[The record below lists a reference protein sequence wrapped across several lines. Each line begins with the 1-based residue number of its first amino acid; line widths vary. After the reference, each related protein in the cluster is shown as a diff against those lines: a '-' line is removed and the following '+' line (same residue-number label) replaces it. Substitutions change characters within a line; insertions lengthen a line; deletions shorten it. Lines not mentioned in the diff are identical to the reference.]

1 MTARR
6 SEMFKIG
13 EEIQVISTKV
23 RKAIEQRDKEPIQQ
37 LALDQ
42 VEAGA
47 DALEVNIGP
56 QKKQGPEVM
65 EWMVDTIQEVVDV
78 PLCLDTTN
86 LAAMEAGLKR
96 VKQQAIVNSTSA
108 EPDRLRD
115 VPPLA
120 AQYNAKLIA
129 LTMGKS
135 IPVEADA
142 RVGIALEQLVPR
154 IMEVGIPMDQV
165 LMDPLILTV
174 SGMQEYCPEAIETI
188 RFLKQISDPP
198 PLTLV
203 GLSNVSNGVPAANR
217 SLIYSTYAVML
228 LAAGLDAA
236 IVDARD
242 ARLREWVR
250 IVEERD
256 ESTPVGQLL
265 VRLYD
270 STAVM
275 EDLDPELVDMQDP
288 DQAAIYKTVQILQN
302 KIIYADGYL
311 QI

>member
-1 MTARR
+1 
-6 SEMFKIG
+6 MFKIG
-13 EEIQVISTKV
+13 EEIQIISTRV
-23 RKAIEQRDKEPIQQ
+23 RKAIEERDKEPIQQ
-37 LALDQ
+37 LASQQ

-56 QKKQGPEVM
+56 QKKGGPEVM

-96 VKQQAIVNSTSA
+96 VRQQAIVNSTSA
-108 EPDRLRD
+108 EPTRLQD

-120 AQYNAKLIA
+120 AKYEAKLIA

-142 RVGIALEQLVPR
+142 RVTIALEQLMPR
-154 IMEVGIPMDQV
+154 IMEVGMPMDQI

-174 SGMQEYCPEAIETI
+174 SGMQAYCPEAIETI

-198 PLTLV
+198 PLTVV
-203 GLSNVSNGVPAANR
+203 GLSNVSNGVPKENR
-217 SLIYSTYAVML
+217 SLINATYAVML

-242 ARLREWVR
+242 ERLKDWVR

-256 ESTPVGQLL
+256 DSTHLGQLL
-265 VRLYD
+265 VNLYD
-270 STAVM
+270 AVAAM
-275 EDLDPELVDMQDP
+275 EDLDPDLVDMEDP
-288 DQAAIYKTVQILQN
+288 QQASIYKTVQILQN

>member
-1 MTARR
+1 
-6 SEMFKIG
+6 MFKIG

-23 RKAIEQRDKEPIQQ
+23 RKAIDERDRKPIQE
-37 LALDQ
+37 LAVEQ

-56 QKKQGPEVM
+56 QKKAGAEVM
-65 EWMVDTIQEVVDV
+65 EWMVDTIQDVVNV

-86 LAAMEAGLKR
+86 LAAMESGLKR

-108 EPDRLRD
+108 EPGRLQD

-120 AQYNAKLIA
+120 AKYDAKLIA

-142 RVGIALEQLVPR
+142 RLAIAMEELMPR
-154 IMEVGIPMDQV
+154 LMEVGVPMDQV
-165 LMDPLILTV
+165 FMDPLILTV

-188 RFLKQISDPP
+188 RFLKQISEPP
-198 PLTLV
+198 PLTVV
-203 GLSNVSNGVPAANR
+203 GLSNVSNGVPKENR
-217 SLIYSTYAVML
+217 SLINATYAVML
-228 LAAGLDAA
+228 LGAGLDAA

-242 ARLREWVR
+242 ERLKDWVR

-256 ESTPVGQLL
+256 DTTRVGELL
-265 VRLYD
+265 VALYD
-270 STAVM
+270 AIGAM
-275 EDLDPELVDMQDP
+275 EDLDPDIVDMEDP

>member
-1 MTARR
+1 MY
-6 SEMFKIG
+6 KIG

-23 RKAIEQRDKEPIQQ
+23 RKAIEERNKEPIQEM
-37 LALDQ
+37 AMAQ

-56 QKKQGPEVM
+56 QKKKGPEVM

-96 VKQQAIVNSTSA
+96 AKQQPIVNSTSA
-108 EPDRLRD
+108 DPDRLRD

-120 AQYNAKLIA
+120 AKYNAKLIA

-135 IPVEADA
+135 ISVEADK
-142 RVGIALEQLVPR
+142 RVAIALEQLMPR
-154 IMEVGIPMDQV
+154 MMEVGVPMDQV
-165 LMDPLILTV
+165 LMDPLLLTV

-203 GLSNVSNGVPAANR
+203 GLSNVANGVPKENR
-217 SLIYSTYAVML
+217 SLVSSTYAVML

-242 ARLREWVR
+242 ERLKEWVR

-256 ESTPVGQLL
+256 DSTPVGQLL
-265 VRLYD
+265 LNLHD
-270 STAVM
+270 ATAAM
-275 EDLDPELVDMQDP
+275 EDLDPDVVDMDNP
-288 DQAAIYKTVQILQN
+288 EQAAIYKTVQVLQN

>member
-1 MTARR
+1 MYR
-6 SEMFKIG
+6 IG

-23 RKAIEQRDKEPIQQ
+23 RKAIEERSKEPIQQ
-37 LALDQ
+37 LAVDQ

-56 QKKQGPEVM
+56 QKKKGPEVM

-96 VKQQAIVNSTSA
+96 AKQQAIVNSTSA
-108 EPDRLRD
+108 DPDRLRD

-120 AQYNAKLIA
+120 AKYNAKLIA
-129 LTMGKS
+129 LTMGKN
-135 IPVEADA
+135 IPVEADK
-142 RVGIALEQLVPR
+142 RVAIAMEQLMPR
-154 IMEVGIPMDQV
+154 LMEVGIPMDQV

-174 SGMQEYCPEAIETI
+174 SGMQEYCPEAVETI

-203 GLSNVSNGVPAANR
+203 GMSNVSNGVPKENK
-217 SLIYSTYAVML
+217 SLVNATYAVML

-242 ARLREWVR
+242 ETLKEWAR

-256 ESTPVGQLL
+256 DSTSVGKL
-265 VRLYD
+265 VLTLYD
-270 STAVM
+270 TTAAM
-275 EDLDPELVDMQDP
+275 EELDPEVVDMDDP
-288 DQAAIYKTVQILQN
+288 EQAAIYKTVQVLQN
-302 KIIYADGYL
+302 KVIYADGYL

>member
-1 MTARR
+1 
-6 SEMFKIG
+6 MFKIG

-23 RKAIEQRDKEPIQQ
+23 RKAIEEREKKPIQE
-37 LALDQ
+37 LAVEQ
-42 VEAGA
+42 VDAGA

-56 QKKQGPEVM
+56 QKKAGPEVM
-65 EWMVDTIQEVVDV
+65 EWMVDTIQEVVEV

-86 LAAMEAGLKR
+86 LAAMEAGLKM

-108 EPDRLRD
+108 EPGRLQD

-120 AQYNAKLIA
+120 AKYDARLIA

-135 IPVEADA
+135 IPVEADG
-142 RVGIALEQLVPR
+142 RVTIALEHLVPR
-154 IMEVGIPMDQV
+154 ILEVGIPMDQV
-165 LMDPLILTV
+165 FMDPLILTV
-174 SGMQEYCPEAIETI
+174 SGMQEYCPEAVETI

-198 PLTLV
+198 PLTVV
-203 GLSNVSNGVPAANR
+203 GLSNVSNGVPQKNR
-217 SLIYSTYAVML
+217 SLINATYAVML

-242 ARLREWVR
+242 ERLKDWVR

-256 ESTPVGQLL
+256 DSTHVGQLL
-265 VRLYD
+265 VNLYD
-270 STAVM
+270 AIAAM
-275 EDLDPELVDMQDP
+275 EDLDPDVVDMDDP

>member
-1 MTARR
+1 
-6 SEMFKIG
+6 MFMIG

-23 RKAIEQRDKEPIQQ
+23 RKAIENKDKEPIQE
-37 LALDQ
+37 LAIAQ

-56 QKKQGPEVM
+56 QKKTGPEIM
-65 EWMVDTIQEVVDV
+65 QWMVDTIQEVVDV

-86 LAAMEAGLKR
+86 LAAMEAGLETAKR
-96 VKQQAIVNSTSA
+96 QAIVNSTSA
-108 EPDRLRD
+108 DPDRLRD

-120 AQYNAKLIA
+120 AEYDAKLIA
-129 LTMGKS
+129 LTMAKS
-135 IPVEADA
+135 IPVEADK
-142 RVGIALEQLVPR
+142 RVAIALEHLVPR

-198 PLTLV
+198 PSTLV
-203 GLSNVSNGVPAANR
+203 GLSNVSNGVPKQNR
-217 SLIYSTYAVML
+217 SLINATYAVML

-242 ARLREWVR
+242 ERLKEWVR

-256 ESTPVGQLL
+256 NSTPVGQLL
-265 VRLYD
+265 VNLCD
-270 STAVM
+270 ATAAM
-275 EDLDPELVDMQDP
+275 EDLDPNVVDMQDP
-288 DQAAIYKTVQILQN
+288 EQSAIYKTVQVLQN

>member
-1 MTARR
+1 
-6 SEMFKIG
+6 MFKIG

-23 RKAIEQRDKEPIQQ
+23 RKAIEEREKKPIQE
-37 LALDQ
+37 LAVEQ
-42 VEAGA
+42 VDAGA

-56 QKKQGPEVM
+56 QKKAGPEVM
-65 EWMVDTIQEVVDV
+65 EWMVDTIQEVVEV

-86 LAAMEAGLKR
+86 LAAMEAGLKM

-108 EPDRLRD
+108 EPGRLQD

-120 AQYNAKLIA
+120 AKYDARLIA

-135 IPVEADA
+135 IPVEADG
-142 RVGIALEQLVPR
+142 RVTIALEHLVPR
-154 IMEVGIPMDQV
+154 ILEIGIPMDQV
-165 LMDPLILTV
+165 FMDPLILTV
-174 SGMQEYCPEAIETI
+174 SGMQEYCPEAVETI

-198 PLTLV
+198 PLTVV
-203 GLSNVSNGVPAANR
+203 GLSNVSNGVPQKNR
-217 SLIYSTYAVML
+217 SLINATYAVML

-242 ARLREWVR
+242 ERLKDWVR

-256 ESTPVGQLL
+256 DSTHVGQLL
-265 VRLYD
+265 VNLYD
-270 STAVM
+270 AIAAM
-275 EDLDPELVDMQDP
+275 EDLDPDVVDIDDP

>member
-1 MTARR
+1 MY
-6 SEMFKIG
+6 KIG

-23 RKAIEQRDKEPIQQ
+23 RRAIEESNKEPIQEM
-37 LALDQ
+37 AVAQ

-56 QKKQGPEVM
+56 QKKKGPEVM

-96 VKQQAIVNSTSA
+96 AKQQAIVNSTSA
-108 EPDRLRD
+108 DPDRLRD

-120 AQYNAKLIA
+120 AKYNAKLIA

-135 IPVEADA
+135 IPVEADK
-142 RVGIALEQLVPR
+142 RVAIALEQLMPR
-154 IMEVGIPMDQV
+154 MMEVGVPMDQV

-174 SGMQEYCPEAIETI
+174 SGMQEYCPEAVETI

-198 PLTLV
+198 PLTLA
-203 GLSNVSNGVPAANR
+203 GLSNVANGVPKENR
-217 SLIYSTYAVML
+217 SLVSSTYAVML

-242 ARLREWVR
+242 ERLKEWVR

-256 ESTPVGQLL
+256 DSTPVGQLL
-265 VRLYD
+265 LNLHD
-270 STAVM
+270 ATALT
-275 EDLDPELVDMQDP
+275 EDLDPDVVDMEDP
-288 DQAAIYKTVQILQN
+288 EQAAIYKTVQVLQN

>member
-1 MTARR
+1 
-6 SEMFKIG
+6 MFRIG

-23 RKAIEQRDKEPIQQ
+23 RKAIEERNKDPIQE
-37 LALDQ
+37 LAVAQ

-56 QKKQGPEVM
+56 QKKKGPEVM

-108 EPDRLRD
+108 DPDRLRD
-115 VPPLA
+115 VPPIA
-120 AQYNAKLIA
+120 AKYDAKLIA
-129 LTMGKS
+129 LTMAKS
-135 IPVEADA
+135 IPVEADK
-142 RVGIALEQLVPR
+142 RVAIAMEQLMPR
-154 IMEVGIPMDQV
+154 LMEVGIPMDQV

-198 PLTLV
+198 PLTLA
-203 GLSNVSNGVPAANR
+203 GMSNVSNGVPQENR
-217 SLIYSTYAVML
+217 SLINSTYAVML

-242 ARLREWVR
+242 ERLKEWVR

-256 ESTPVGQLL
+256 NSTPLGQLL
-265 VRLYD
+265 VSLYD
-270 STAVM
+270 ATAAM
-275 EDLDPELVDMQDP
+275 EDLDADAVDMDDP
-288 DQAAIYKTVQILQN
+288 EQAAIFKTVQILQN

>member
-1 MTARR
+1 MY
-6 SEMFKIG
+6 KIG

-23 RKAIEQRDKEPIQQ
+23 RKAIEERNKEPIQEM
-37 LALDQ
+37 AMAQ

-56 QKKQGPEVM
+56 QKKKGPEVM

-96 VKQQAIVNSTSA
+96 AKQQPIVNSTSA
-108 EPDRLRD
+108 DPDRLRD

-120 AQYNAKLIA
+120 AKYNAKLIA

-135 IPVEADA
+135 ISVEADK
-142 RVGIALEQLVPR
+142 RVAIALEQLMPR
-154 IMEVGIPMDQV
+154 MMEVGVPMDQV
-165 LMDPLILTV
+165 LMDPLLLTV

-203 GLSNVSNGVPAANR
+203 GLSNVANGVPKENR
-217 SLIYSTYAVML
+217 SLVSSTYAVML

-242 ARLREWVR
+242 ERLKEWVR

-256 ESTPVGQLL
+256 DSTPVGQLL
-265 VRLYD
+265 LNLHD
-270 STAVM
+270 ATAAM
-275 EDLDPELVDMQDP
+275 EDLDPDVVDMDKP
-288 DQAAIYKTVQILQN
+288 EQAAIYKTVQVLQN

>member
-1 MTARR
+1 MY
-6 SEMFKIG
+6 KIG

-23 RKAIEQRDKEPIQQ
+23 RKAIEQRNKGPIQEI
-37 LALDQ
+37 ATAQ

-56 QKKQGPEVM
+56 QKKKGPEVM
-65 EWMVDTIQEVVDV
+65 DWMVDTIQEVVDV

-108 EPDRLRD
+108 DPDRLRD

-120 AQYNAKLIA
+120 AKYNAKLIA

-135 IPVEADA
+135 IPVEADK
-142 RVGIALEQLVPR
+142 RVAIALEQLMPR
-154 IMEVGIPMDQV
+154 MMEVGVPMDQV

-203 GLSNVSNGVPAANR
+203 GLSNVANGVPKENR
-217 SLIYSTYAVML
+217 SLVSSTYAVML

-242 ARLREWVR
+242 ERLKEWVR

-256 ESTPVGQLL
+256 DSTPVGQLL
-265 VRLYD
+265 LNLHD
-270 STAVM
+270 ATAAM
-275 EDLDPELVDMQDP
+275 EDLDPDVVDMDNP
-288 DQAAIYKTVQILQN
+288 EQAAIYKTVQVLQN

>member
-1 MTARR
+1 MY
-6 SEMFKIG
+6 KIG

-23 RKAIEQRDKEPIQQ
+23 RKAIEERSKEPIQR
-37 LALDQ
+37 LAVDQ

-56 QKKQGPEVM
+56 QKKKGPEVM

-96 VKQQAIVNSTSA
+96 AKQQAIINSTSA
-108 EPDRLRD
+108 DPDRLRD

-120 AQYNAKLIA
+120 AKYNAKLIA
-129 LTMGKS
+129 LTMGKN
-135 IPVEADA
+135 IPVEADK
-142 RVGIALEQLVPR
+142 RVAIAMEQLMPR
-154 IMEVGIPMDQV
+154 MMEVGIPMDQV

-174 SGMQEYCPEAIETI
+174 SGMQEYCPEAVETI

-203 GLSNVSNGVPAANR
+203 GMSNVSNGVPKENK
-217 SLIYSTYAVML
+217 SLVNATYAVML

-242 ARLREWVR
+242 ETLKEWAR

-256 ESTPVGQLL
+256 DSTSVGKLL
-265 VRLYD
+265 LTLYD
-270 STAVM
+270 ATAAM
-275 EDLDPELVDMQDP
+275 EELDPEVVDMDDP
-288 DQAAIYKTVQILQN
+288 EQAAIYKTVQILQN

-311 QI
+311 HI

>member
-1 MTARR
+1 
-6 SEMFKIG
+6 MFRIG

-23 RKAIEQRDKEPIQQ
+23 RKAIEEREKKPIQE
-37 LALDQ
+37 LAVEQ
-42 VEAGA
+42 VDAGA

-56 QKKQGPEVM
+56 QKKAGPEVM
-65 EWMVDTIQEVVDV
+65 EWMVDTIQEVVEV

-86 LAAMEAGLKR
+86 LAAMEAGLKM

-108 EPDRLRD
+108 EPGRLQD

-120 AQYNAKLIA
+120 AKYDARLIA

-135 IPVEADA
+135 IPVEADG
-142 RVGIALEQLVPR
+142 RVTIALEHLVPR
-154 IMEVGIPMDQV
+154 ILELGIPMDQV
-165 LMDPLILTV
+165 FMDPLILTV
-174 SGMQEYCPEAIETI
+174 SGMQEYCPEAVETI

-198 PLTLV
+198 PLTVV
-203 GLSNVSNGVPAANR
+203 GLSNVSNGVPQENR
-217 SLIYSTYAVML
+217 SLINATYAVML

-242 ARLREWVR
+242 ERLKDWVR

-256 ESTPVGQLL
+256 DSTQVGQLL
-265 VRLYD
+265 VNLYD
-270 STAVM
+270 ATAAM
-275 EDLDPELVDMQDP
+275 EDLDPDVVDMDDP

>member
-1 MTARR
+1 MY
-6 SEMFKIG
+6 KIG
-13 EEIQVISTKV
+13 EEIQVISTRV
-23 RKAIEQRDKEPIQQ
+23 RKAIEERNKGPIQE
-37 LALDQ
+37 LAMAQ
-42 VEAGA
+42 VKGGA

-65 EWMVDTIQEVVDV
+65 EWMVDTIQEATHV

-108 EPDRLRD
+108 DPDRLRD

-120 AQYNAKLIA
+120 AKYNAKLIA

-135 IPVEADA
+135 IPVEADK
-142 RVGIALEQLVPR
+142 RVIIALEHLMPR
-154 IMEVGIPMDQV
+154 IMEVGLPMDQV

-188 RFLKQISDPP
+188 RFLKQMSDPP

-203 GLSNVSNGVPAANR
+203 GLSNVSNGVPKQNR
-217 SLIYSTYAVML
+217 SLINSTYAVML
-228 LAAGLDAA
+228 LGAGLDAA

-242 ARLREWVR
+242 ERLREWVR
-250 IVEERD
+250 MIEERD
-256 ESTPVGQLL
+256 
-265 VRLYD
+265 D
-270 STAVM
+270 STAVGRLLINLYDATAAM
-275 EDLDPELVDMQDP
+275 EDLDADVVEMEDPE
-288 DQAAIYKTVQILQN
+288 QAAIYKTVQILQN

>member
-1 MTARR
+1 
-6 SEMFKIG
+6 MFKIG

-23 RKAIEQRDKEPIQQ
+23 RKAIEERDKNPIQE
-37 LALDQ
+37 LAVEQ

-56 QKKQGPEVM
+56 QKKSGPEVM

-108 EPDRLRD
+108 EPGRLQD

-120 AQYNAKLIA
+120 AKYDAKLIA
-129 LTMGKS
+129 LTMGRN

-142 RVGIALEQLVPR
+142 RVAIALEHLMPR

-165 LMDPLILTV
+165 FMDPLILTV

-198 PLTLV
+198 PLTVV
-203 GLSNVSNGVPAANR
+203 GLSNVSNGVPKENR
-217 SLIYSTYAVML
+217 SLINATYAVML

-236 IVDARD
+236 IVDAGD
-242 ARLREWVR
+242 ERLTEWAR

-256 ESTPVGQLL
+256 DSTAVGQLL
-265 VRLYD
+265 IYLYD
-270 STAVM
+270 AIAAM
-275 EDLDPELVDMQDP
+275 EDLDPDVVDMEDP
-288 DQAAIYKTVQILQN
+288 EQAAIYKTVQILQN

>member
-1 MTARR
+1 ML
-6 SEMFKIG
+6 KIG

-23 RKAIEQRDKEPIQQ
+23 RKAIEERDKGPIQQ
-37 LALDQ
+37 LAAAQ

-65 EWMVDTIQEVVDV
+65 EWMVDTIQEVVHV

-96 VKQQAIVNSTSA
+96 VTQQAFVNSTSA
-108 EPDRLRD
+108 EPNRLRD

-120 AQYNAKLIA
+120 AKYNAKLIA
-129 LTMGKS
+129 LTMGRS
-135 IPVEADA
+135 IPVEADG
-142 RVGIALEQLVPR
+142 RVTIALEQLVPR
-154 IMEVGIPMDQV
+154 IMEVGLPLDQV
-165 LMDPLILTV
+165 YMDPLILTV
-174 SGMQEYCPEAIETI
+174 SGMQEYCPEAVETI
-188 RFLKQISDPP
+188 RFLKQIADPP
-198 PLTLV
+198 PMTVV
-203 GLSNVSNGVPAANR
+203 GMSNVSNGVPAANR
-217 SLIYSTYAVML
+217 SLITATYAVML

-242 ARLREWVR
+242 ERLKEWVR

-256 ESTPVGQLL
+256 DSTPLGQLL
-265 VRLYD
+265 IDLYD
-270 STAVM
+270 FTAAM
-275 EDLDPELVDMQDP
+275 EDLDPAAVDMDDP
-288 DQAAIYKTVQILQN
+288 EQVAIYKTVQILQN

-311 QI
+311 QV

>member
-1 MTARR
+1 
-6 SEMFKIG
+6 MFKIG

-23 RKAIEQRDKEPIQQ
+23 RKAIEQRNKEPIQQ
-37 LALDQ
+37 LAIDQ

-120 AQYNAKLIA
+120 AKYNAKLIA

-154 IMEVGIPMDQV
+154 ILEVGIPMDQI

-198 PLTLV
+198 PMTLV
-203 GLSNVSNGVPAANR
+203 GLSNVSNGVPMENR

-242 ARLREWVR
+242 VRLKEWVR
-250 IVEERD
+250 VVEERD

-265 VRLYD
+265 VNLYD
-270 STAVM
+270 STAAT
-275 EDLDPELVDMQDP
+275 EDLDPELVDMEDP
-288 DQAAIYKTVQILQN
+288 EQAAIYKTVQILQN

>member
-1 MTARR
+1 
-6 SEMFKIG
+6 
-13 EEIQVISTKV
+13 V
-23 RKAIEQRDKEPIQQ
+23 RKAIEERNKEPIQEM
-37 LALDQ
+37 AMAQ

-56 QKKQGPEVM
+56 QKKKGPEVM

-96 VKQQAIVNSTSA
+96 AKQQPIVNSTSA
-108 EPDRLRD
+108 DPDRLRD

-120 AQYNAKLIA
+120 AKYNAKLIA

-135 IPVEADA
+135 ISVEADK
-142 RVGIALEQLVPR
+142 RVAIALEQLMPR
-154 IMEVGIPMDQV
+154 MMEVGVPMDQV

-203 GLSNVSNGVPAANR
+203 GLSNVANGVPKENR
-217 SLIYSTYAVML
+217 SLVSSTYAVML

-242 ARLREWVR
+242 ERLKEWVR

-256 ESTPVGQLL
+256 DSTPVGQLL
-265 VRLYD
+265 LNLHD
-270 STAVM
+270 ATAAM
-275 EDLDPELVDMQDP
+275 EDLDPDVVDMDNP
-288 DQAAIYKTVQILQN
+288 EQAAIYKTVQVLQN

>member
-1 MTARR
+1 
-6 SEMFKIG
+6 MFMIG

-23 RKAIEQRDKEPIQQ
+23 RKAIEEKDKEPIQE
-37 LALDQ
+37 LAIAQ

-56 QKKQGPEVM
+56 QKKTGPEVM
-65 EWMVDTIQEVVDV
+65 QWMVDTIQEVVDV

-96 VKQQAIVNSTSA
+96 AKRQAIVNSTSA
-108 EPDRLRD
+108 DPDRLRD

-120 AQYNAKLIA
+120 AEYGAKLIA
-129 LTMGKS
+129 LTMAKS
-135 IPVEADA
+135 IPVEADK
-142 RVGIALEQLVPR
+142 RVAIALEHLVPR
-154 IMEVGIPMDQV
+154 ITEVGIPMDQV

-198 PLTLV
+198 PSTLV
-203 GLSNVSNGVPAANR
+203 GMSNVSNGVPKENR
-217 SLIYSTYAVML
+217 SLINATYAVML

-236 IVDARD
+236 IVDTRD
-242 ARLREWVR
+242 ERLKEWVR

-256 ESTPVGQLL
+256 NSTPVGQLL
-265 VRLYD
+265 LNLCD
-270 STAVM
+270 ATAAM
-275 EDLDPELVDMQDP
+275 EDLDPDVVDMEDP
-288 DQAAIYKTVQILQN
+288 EQSAIYRTVQVLQN
-302 KIIYADGYL
+302 EIIYADGYL

>member
-1 MTARR
+1 
-6 SEMFKIG
+6 MFKIG

-23 RKAIEQRDKEPIQQ
+23 RRAIEERDEKPIQE
-37 LALDQ
+37 LATAQ
-42 VEAGA
+42 VEHGA
-47 DALEVNIGP
+47 DALELNIGP
-56 QKKQGPEVM
+56 QKREGPQVM
-65 EWMVDTIQEVVDV
+65 EWIVDAVQDVVDV

-108 EPDRLRD
+108 DPDRLRD

-120 AQYNAKLIA
+120 AKYDAKLIA

-135 IPVEADA
+135 IPVEADL
-142 RVGIALEQLVPR
+142 RVGIALEQLMPR

-174 SGMQEYCPEAIETI
+174 KGMQEYCPEAVETI

-198 PLTLV
+198 PMTLA
-203 GLSNVSNGVPAANR
+203 GLSNVSNGVPKENR
-217 SLIYSTYAVML
+217 SLIFSTYAVML

-242 ARLREWVR
+242 ERLKEWVHV
-250 IVEERD
+250 IDERD
-256 ESTPVGQLL
+256 DSTPVGKVLL
-265 VRLYD
+265 ALYD
-270 STAVM
+270 ATAGM
-275 EDLDPELVDMQDP
+275 EDLDPGVVDMEDP
-288 DQAAIYKTVQILQN
+288 EQASIFKTVQILQN
-302 KIIYADGYL
+302 KVIYADGYL
-311 QI
+311 EV

>member
-1 MTARR
+1 
-6 SEMFKIG
+6 MFKIG

-23 RKAIEQRDKEPIQQ
+23 RKAIEEREKKPIQE
-37 LALDQ
+37 LAVEQ
-42 VEAGA
+42 VDAGA

-56 QKKQGPEVM
+56 QKKAGPEVM
-65 EWMVDTIQEVVDV
+65 EWMVDTIQEVVEV

-86 LAAMEAGLKR
+86 LAAMEAGLKM

-108 EPDRLRD
+108 EPGRLQD

-120 AQYNAKLIA
+120 AKYDARLIA

-135 IPVEADA
+135 IPVEADG
-142 RVGIALEQLVPR
+142 RVTIALEHLVPR
-154 IMEVGIPMDQV
+154 ILEVGIPMDQV
-165 LMDPLILTV
+165 FMDPLILTV
-174 SGMQEYCPEAIETI
+174 SGMQEYCPEAVETI

-198 PLTLV
+198 PLTVV
-203 GLSNVSNGVPAANR
+203 GLSNVSNGVPQENR
-217 SLIYSTYAVML
+217 SLINATYAVML

-242 ARLREWVR
+242 KRLKDWVR

-256 ESTPVGQLL
+256 DSTHVGQLL
-265 VRLYD
+265 VNLYD
-270 STAVM
+270 ATAAM
-275 EDLDPELVDMQDP
+275 EDLDPDVVDMDDP

>member
-1 MTARR
+1 MY
-6 SEMFKIG
+6 KIG

-23 RKAIEQRDKEPIQQ
+23 RKAIEERNKEPIQEM
-37 LALDQ
+37 AMAQ

-56 QKKQGPEVM
+56 QKKKGPEVM

-96 VKQQAIVNSTSA
+96 AKQQPIVNSTSA
-108 EPDRLRD
+108 DPDRLRD

-120 AQYNAKLIA
+120 AKYNAKLIA
-129 LTMGKS
+129 LTMGQS
-135 IPVEADA
+135 IPVEADK
-142 RVGIALEQLVPR
+142 RVAIALEQLMPR
-154 IMEVGIPMDQV
+154 IMEVGVPMDQV

-198 PLTLV
+198 PLTLA
-203 GLSNVSNGVPAANR
+203 GLSNVANGVPKENR
-217 SLIYSTYAVML
+217 SLVSSTYAVML

-242 ARLREWVR
+242 ERLKAWVR
-250 IVEERD
+250 IVEEQD
-256 ESTPVGQLL
+256 DSTPVGQLL
-265 VRLYD
+265 LNLHD
-270 STAVM
+270 ATAAM
-275 EDLDPELVDMQDP
+275 EDLDPDMVDMDNP
-288 DQAAIYKTVQILQN
+288 EQAAIYKTVQVLQN

>member
-1 MTARR
+1 MYR
-6 SEMFKIG
+6 IG

-23 RKAIEQRDKEPIQQ
+23 RKAIEERSKEPIQQ
-37 LALDQ
+37 LAVDQ

-56 QKKQGPEVM
+56 QKKKGPEVM

-96 VKQQAIVNSTSA
+96 AKQQAIVNSTSA
-108 EPDRLRD
+108 DPDRLRD

-120 AQYNAKLIA
+120 AKYNAKLIA
-129 LTMGKS
+129 LTMGKN
-135 IPVEADA
+135 IPVEADK
-142 RVGIALEQLVPR
+142 RVAIAMEQLMPR
-154 IMEVGIPMDQV
+154 MMEVGIPMDQV

-174 SGMQEYCPEAIETI
+174 SGMQEYCPEAVETI

-203 GLSNVSNGVPAANR
+203 GMSNVSNGVPKENK
-217 SLIYSTYAVML
+217 SLVNATYAVML

-242 ARLREWVR
+242 ETLKEWAR

-256 ESTPVGQLL
+256 DSTSVGKLL
-265 VRLYD
+265 LTLYD
-270 STAVM
+270 ATAAM
-275 EDLDPELVDMQDP
+275 EELDPEVVDMDDP
-288 DQAAIYKTVQILQN
+288 EQASIYKTVQVLQN

>member
-1 MTARR
+1 
-6 SEMFKIG
+6 MFKIG
-13 EEIQVISTKV
+13 EEIQVISIKV
-23 RKAIEQRDKEPIQQ
+23 RKAIAQRNKDPIQQ
-37 LALDQ
+37 LAIDQ

-65 EWMVDTIQEVVDV
+65 EWMVDTMQEVVDV

-120 AQYNAKLIA
+120 AKYNAKLIA

-142 RVGIALEQLVPR
+142 RVGIALEHLMPR
-154 IMEVGIPMDQV
+154 ILEVGMPMDQV

-203 GLSNVSNGVPAANR
+203 GLSNVSNGVPMENR

-242 ARLREWVR
+242 TRLKEWVR

-265 VRLYD
+265 VNLYD
-270 STAVM
+270 STAAM
-275 EDLDPELVDMQDP
+275 EDLDPGLVDMGDP

>member
-1 MTARR
+1 MY
-6 SEMFKIG
+6 KIG

-23 RKAIEQRDKEPIQQ
+23 RKAIEERNKEPIQEM
-37 LALDQ
+37 AMAQ

-56 QKKQGPEVM
+56 QKKKGPEVM

-96 VKQQAIVNSTSA
+96 AKQQPIVNSTSA
-108 EPDRLRD
+108 DPDRLRD

-120 AQYNAKLIA
+120 AKYNAKLIA

-135 IPVEADA
+135 ISVEADK
-142 RVGIALEQLVPR
+142 RVAIALEQLMPR
-154 IMEVGIPMDQV
+154 MMEVGVPMDQV

-203 GLSNVSNGVPAANR
+203 GLSNVANGVPKENR
-217 SLIYSTYAVML
+217 SLVSSTYAVML

-242 ARLREWVR
+242 ERLKEWVR

-256 ESTPVGQLL
+256 DSTPVGQLL
-265 VRLYD
+265 LNLHD
-270 STAVM
+270 ATAAM
-275 EDLDPELVDMQDP
+275 EDLDPDVVDMDKP
-288 DQAAIYKTVQILQN
+288 EQAAIYKTVQVLQN

>member
-1 MTARR
+1 MYR
-6 SEMFKIG
+6 IG

-23 RKAIEQRDKEPIQQ
+23 RKAIEERSKEPIQQ
-37 LALDQ
+37 LAVDQ

-56 QKKQGPEVM
+56 QKKKGPEVM

-96 VKQQAIVNSTSA
+96 AKQQAIVNSTSA
-108 EPDRLRD
+108 DPDRLRD

-120 AQYNAKLIA
+120 AKYNAKLIA
-129 LTMGKS
+129 LTMGKN
-135 IPVEADA
+135 IPVEADK
-142 RVGIALEQLVPR
+142 RVAIAMEQLMPR
-154 IMEVGIPMDQV
+154 MMEVGIPMDQV

-174 SGMQEYCPEAIETI
+174 SGMQEYCPEAVETI

-203 GLSNVSNGVPAANR
+203 GMSNVSNGVPKENK
-217 SLIYSTYAVML
+217 SLVNATYAVML

-242 ARLREWVR
+242 ETLKEWAR

-256 ESTPVGQLL
+256 DSTSVGKLL
-265 VRLYD
+265 LTLYD
-270 STAVM
+270 ATAAM
-275 EDLDPELVDMQDP
+275 EELDPELVDMDDP
-288 DQAAIYKTVQILQN
+288 EQAAIYKTVQVLQN

>member
-1 MTARR
+1 MY
-6 SEMFKIG
+6 MIG

-23 RKAIEQRDKEPIQQ
+23 RKAIESRDKAPIQK
-37 LALDQ
+37 LAVDQ

-56 QKKQGPEVM
+56 QKKAGPEVM

-96 VKQQAIVNSTSA
+96 VKRQAIVNSTSA
-108 EPDRLRD
+108 EANRLRD

-120 AQYNAKLIA
+120 AEYGAKLIA
-129 LTMGKS
+129 LTMAEN
-135 IPVEADA
+135 IPVEADL
-142 RVGIALEQLVPR
+142 RVTIALEHLVPR
-154 IMEVGIPMDQV
+154 FMEVGIPMDQI

-198 PLTLV
+198 PMTLV
-203 GLSNVSNGVPAANR
+203 GLSNVANGVPKENR
-217 SLIYSTYAVML
+217 NLITSTYAVML

-242 ARLREWVR
+242 QRLKDWVR

-256 ESTPVGQLL
+256 DSTAVGQLL
-265 VRLYD
+265 IQLYD
-270 STAVM
+270 ATVAM
-275 EDLDPELVDMQDP
+275 EDLDPGIVDMNDP
-288 DQAAIYKTVQILQN
+288 EQAAIYKTVQILQN
-302 KIIYADGYL
+302 KVIYADGYL

>member
-1 MTARR
+1 MY
-6 SEMFKIG
+6 KIG

-23 RKAIEQRDKEPIQQ
+23 RKAIEERSREPIQQ
-37 LALDQ
+37 LAVDQ

-56 QKKQGPEVM
+56 QKKKGPEVM

-96 VKQQAIVNSTSA
+96 AKQQAIVNSTSA
-108 EPDRLRD
+108 DPDRLRD

-120 AQYNAKLIA
+120 AKYNAKLIA
-129 LTMGKS
+129 LTMGKN
-135 IPVEADA
+135 IPVEADK
-142 RVGIALEQLVPR
+142 RVAIAMEQLMPR
-154 IMEVGIPMDQV
+154 MMEVGIPMDQV

-174 SGMQEYCPEAIETI
+174 SGMQEYCPEAVETI

-203 GLSNVSNGVPAANR
+203 GMSNVSNGVPKENK
-217 SLIYSTYAVML
+217 SLVNATYAVML

-242 ARLREWVR
+242 ERLKEWAR

-256 ESTPVGQLL
+256 DSTSVRKLL
-265 VRLYD
+265 LTLYD
-270 STAVM
+270 ATAAM
-275 EDLDPELVDMQDP
+275 EELDPEVVDMDDP
-288 DQAAIYKTVQILQN
+288 EQAAIYKTVQILQN
-302 KIIYADGYL
+302 KTIYADGYL

>member
-1 MTARR
+1 
-6 SEMFKIG
+6 MFRIG

-23 RKAIEQRDKEPIQQ
+23 RKAIEERAQEPIQE
-37 LALDQ
+37 LAIAQ

-65 EWMVDTIQEVVDV
+65 EWMVDTIQDVVDV

-96 VKQQAIVNSTSA
+96 VKRQAIVNSTSA
-108 EPDRLRD
+108 EPNRLKD

-120 AQYNAKLIA
+120 AKYGARLIA
-129 LTMGKS
+129 LTMAKS
-135 IPVEADA
+135 IPVEADGRVTIA
-142 RVGIALEQLVPR
+142 LEHLVPRMLEVGIA
-154 IMEVGIPMDQV
+154 MDQV
-165 LMDPLILTV
+165 FMDPLILTV

-198 PLTLV
+198 PMTLV
-203 GLSNVSNGVPAANR
+203 GLSNVSNGVPKENR
-217 SLIYSTYAVML
+217 SLINATYAVML
-228 LAAGLDAA
+228 LAAGLDGA

-242 ARLREWVR
+242 ERLREWVR

-256 ESTPVGQLL
+256 DSSPLGQLL
-265 VRLYD
+265 VSLHD
-270 STAVM
+270 SIAAM
-275 EDLDPELVDMQDP
+275 EDLDPGVVDMGDP
-288 DQAAIYKTVQILQN
+288 EQASIFKTVQILQN
-302 KIIYADGYL
+302 KVIYADGYL

>member
-1 MTARR
+1 MY
-6 SEMFKIG
+6 MIG

-23 RKAIEQRDKEPIQQ
+23 RKAIESRDKAPIQQ
-37 LALDQ
+37 LAVDQ

-47 DALEVNIGP
+47 NALEVNIGP
-56 QKKQGPEVM
+56 QKKAGPEVM

-108 EPDRLRD
+108 EANRLRD

-120 AQYNAKLIA
+120 AEYGAKLIA
-129 LTMGKS
+129 LTMGEN
-135 IPVEADA
+135 IPVEADL
-142 RVGIALEQLVPR
+142 RVTIALEYLVPR
-154 IMEVGIPMDQV
+154 FMEVGIPMDQI

-198 PLTLV
+198 PMTLV
-203 GLSNVSNGVPAANR
+203 GLSNVANGVPKENR
-217 SLIYSTYAVML
+217 NLITSTYAVML

-242 ARLREWVR
+242 QRLKEWVR

-256 ESTPVGQLL
+256 DGTAVGQLL
-265 VRLYD
+265 IQLYD
-270 STAVM
+270 ATVAM
-275 EDLDPELVDMQDP
+275 EDLDPGVVDMTDP
-288 DQAAIYKTVQILQN
+288 EQAAIYKTVQILQN
-302 KIIYADGYL
+302 KVIYADGYL

>member
-1 MTARR
+1 
-6 SEMFKIG
+6 MFKIG

-23 RKAIEQRDKEPIQQ
+23 RKAIDERDKEPIQR
-37 LALDQ
+37 LAVDQ
-42 VEAGA
+42 VKAGA

-56 QKKQGPEVM
+56 QKKSGPEVM
-65 EWMVDTIQEVVDV
+65 EWMVDTIQEVADV

-96 VKQQAIVNSTSA
+96 FKGQAIVNSTSA
-108 EPDRLRD
+108 EPGRLQD

-120 AQYNAKLIA
+120 AKYGSKLIA

-142 RVGIALEQLVPR
+142 RVGIAMEQLMPR
-154 IMEVGIPMDQV
+154 LMEVGIPMDQV
-165 LMDPLILTV
+165 FMDPLILTV

-198 PLTLV
+198 PLTVV
-203 GLSNVSNGVPAANR
+203 GLSNVSNGVPKENR
-217 SLIYSTYAVML
+217 SLINATYAVML

-242 ARLREWVR
+242 ERLRDWVR

-256 ESTPVGQLL
+256 DSTRIGQLL
-265 VRLYD
+265 VNLYD
-270 STAVM
+270 AIAAM
-275 EDLDPELVDMQDP
+275 AELDPEIVDMDDP
-288 DQAAIYKTVQILQN
+288 DQAAVYKTVQILQN
-302 KIIYADGYL
+302 KTIYADGYL

>member
-1 MTARR
+1 MY
-6 SEMFKIG
+6 KIG

-23 RKAIEQRDKEPIQQ
+23 RKAIEERNKEPIQEM
-37 LALDQ
+37 AMAQ

-56 QKKQGPEVM
+56 QKKKGPDVM

-96 VKQQAIVNSTSA
+96 AKQQPIVNSTSA
-108 EPDRLRD
+108 DPDRLRD

-120 AQYNAKLIA
+120 AKYNAKLIA

-135 IPVEADA
+135 IPVEADKRIA
-142 RVGIALEQLVPR
+142 IALEQLMPR
-154 IMEVGIPMDQV
+154 MMEVGVPMDQV

-203 GLSNVSNGVPAANR
+203 GLSNVANGVPKENH
-217 SLIYSTYAVML
+217 SLVSSTYAVML

-242 ARLREWVR
+242 ERLKEWVR

-256 ESTPVGQLL
+256 DSTPVGQLL
-265 VRLYD
+265 LNLHD
-270 STAVM
+270 ATAAM
-275 EDLDPELVDMQDP
+275 EDLDPDVVDMDNP
-288 DQAAIYKTVQILQN
+288 EQAAIYKTVQVLQN

-311 QI
+311 QV

>member
-1 MTARR
+1 MY
-6 SEMFKIG
+6 KIG

-23 RKAIEQRDKEPIQQ
+23 RKAIEERSREPIQQ
-37 LALDQ
+37 LAVDQ

-56 QKKQGPEVM
+56 QKKKGPEVM

-96 VKQQAIVNSTSA
+96 AKQQAIINSTSA
-108 EPDRLRD
+108 DPDRLRD

-120 AQYNAKLIA
+120 AKYNAKLIA
-129 LTMGKS
+129 LTMGKN
-135 IPVEADA
+135 IPVEADK
-142 RVGIALEQLVPR
+142 RVAIAMEQLMPR
-154 IMEVGIPMDQV
+154 MMEVGIPMDQV

-174 SGMQEYCPEAIETI
+174 SGMQEYCPEAVETI

-203 GLSNVSNGVPAANR
+203 GMSNVSNGVPKENK
-217 SLIYSTYAVML
+217 SLVNATYAVML

-242 ARLREWVR
+242 ERLKEWAR

-256 ESTPVGQLL
+256 DSTSVRKLL
-265 VRLYD
+265 LTLYD
-270 STAVM
+270 ATAAM
-275 EDLDPELVDMQDP
+275 EELDPEVVDMDDP
-288 DQAAIYKTVQILQN
+288 EQAAIYKTVQILQN
-302 KIIYADGYL
+302 KTIYADGYL